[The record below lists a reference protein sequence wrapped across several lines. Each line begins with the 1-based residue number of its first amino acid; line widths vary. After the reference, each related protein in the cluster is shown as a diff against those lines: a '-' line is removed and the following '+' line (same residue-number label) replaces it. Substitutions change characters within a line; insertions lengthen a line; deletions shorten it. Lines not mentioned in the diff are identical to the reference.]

1 MTLELND
8 IKTLIHLFSLFEIGK
23 MESRVSH
30 FKSKIIR
37 VLGNLLAGKCEV
49 RIDECLNKFLEV
61 LEQQESKGWC
71 FNDRLGSIVIL

>member
-1 MTLELND
+1 
-8 IKTLIHLFSLFEIGK
+8 

-61 LEQQESKGWC
+61 LEQQESKG
-71 FNDRLGSIVIL
+71 